1 MSEEKVKISIHL
13 LRRAYETALARS
25 EATGT
30 PLSVTVADAA
40 ARMLLALHR
49 TDKEVELVQAVE
61 RVFFKLQKLETRQ
74 NREFVILKEMLG
86 LGIRAYFNRT
96 PQPGEAEHDA
106 AILSGKVQFQQY
118 LDALAKNLHRNESI
132 LVSIPEPAAPPAESD
147 GSQEEPSEP
156 GNPRVES
163 TSEQYLNGQAVSS
176 KPDSHPKKN
185 TGDPATVH
193 VASHPPVVH
202 RNGRTPEIP
211 ALFPDTETDVRNH
224 PQQSTNTPSQT
235 GE

>member
-132 LVSIPEPAAPPAESD
+132 LIAIPDAVAMSVESN
-147 GSQEEPSEP
+147 GSQEEPSAP
-156 GNPRVES
+156 GNPRVEP
-163 TSEQYLNGQAVSS
+163 TSEQSMKGHAASTE
-176 KPDSHPKKN
+176 PDSSPKKN

-193 VASHPPVVH
+193 VVSHPPGVP
-202 RNGRTPEIP
+202 RNGRTPDAP
-211 ALFPDTETDVRNH
+211 PLFPDAATNDRNH

>member
-132 LVSIPEPAAPPAESD
+132 LVSIPEPAASPAESD
-147 GSQEEPSEP
+147 GSPQSSA
-156 GNPRVES
+156 ES
-163 TSEQYLNGQAVSS
+163 
-176 KPDSHPKKN
+176 
-185 TGDPATVH
+185 
-193 VASHPPVVH
+193 PVVEPK
-202 RNGRTPEIP
+202 TPQLMP
-211 ALFPDTETDVRNH
+211 TTTK
-224 PQQSTNTPSQT
+224 Q
-235 GE
+235 G

>member
-25 EATGT
+25 TATGT

-86 LGIRAYFNRT
+86 LGMRAYFNRT
-96 PQPGEAEHDA
+96 PEPGETEHDA

-132 LVSIPEPAAPPAESD
+132 LVSIPDAVAMSVKSN
-147 GSQEEPSEP
+147 GSQEKP
-156 GNPRVES
+156 GELANALVES
-163 TSEQYLNGQAVSS
+163 TSEQSMNGHAESTE
-176 KPDSHPKKN
+176 PDASPKKN

-193 VASHPPVVH
+193 VASHPPGIH
-202 RNGRTPEIP
+202 RNSRTPDVP
-211 ALFPDTETDVRNH
+211 ALFPDVVANSPTH
-224 PQQSTNTPSQT
+224 PQESTNKPSQP